1 MGSAGH
7 VMHFGVYRGGNVDAL
22 FFMLRWVCYGFCNK
36 CNMTRYAEAVFLHL
50 LGSVGHLVDSDAS
63 GA

>member
-1 MGSAGH
+1 
-7 VMHFGVYRGGNVDAL
+7 MHFGVYRGGNVDAL
-22 FFMLRWVCYGFCNK
+22 FFMLRWVCYGFRNK